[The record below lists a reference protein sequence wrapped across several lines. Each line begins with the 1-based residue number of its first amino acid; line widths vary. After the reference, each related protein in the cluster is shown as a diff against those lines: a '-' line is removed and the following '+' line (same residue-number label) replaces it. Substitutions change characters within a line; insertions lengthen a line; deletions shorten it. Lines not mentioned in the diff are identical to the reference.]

1 MTSPFWFKPLYIL
14 SGIWQE
20 AGWGA
25 VVYMAALAGV
35 DQQLYEAAKVDGAS
49 VFQRIL
55 HFKAVLLKLICGS
68 GGAGRLKRIWHV
80 TLPGIAPT
88 MITMLI
94 LNCGKVMNVGYEKVY
109 LMQNALNISSSD
121 VISTY
126 VYTTGILKSQFS
138 FSTAVNLFNSVINTI
153 LILVVNKIS
162 RKVSETSLW

>member
-1 MTSPFWFKPLYIL
+1 MLFRS
-14 SGIWQE
+14 
-20 AGWGA
+20 
-25 VVYMAALAGV
+25 
-35 DQQLYEAAKVDGAS
+35 
-49 VFQRIL
+49 
-55 HFKAVLLKLICGS
+55 
-68 GGAGRLKRIWHV
+68 
-80 TLPGIAPT
+80 T